1 MDARSRLTDIL
12 GVVAARPVTTMDE
25 RRVMMIQQG
34 ARRNYVYAR
43 QLEAAG
49 LLHSL
54 VSDAAWPAGDRGWP
68 TRIALGLAP
77 RLSGPRA
84 RRSAVG
90 IPRSRLRASILPN
103 LALVARRFMRDETA
117 FAFADEALA
126 LPNRLRGLGGADII
140 VNYHGNGGSFLSWAK
155 RQGAKVVTDFVIT
168 PKYLEIEQRERL
180 IWPGWDP
187 DETPQPVID
196 SYRARMARLVALSD
210 LYLCP
215 SQTVAR
221 DLADLPG
228 FHPARVRLLP
238 YGVSG
243 VLLRQARPE
252 RGRVLFAG
260 AAGLRKGVPYLAQ
273 AAALLKARRPDIE
286 IIVAGAVSPAVR
298 RQPLAGNLTFL
309 GHLDS
314 EHMAEEFARADLF
327 CLPSLAEG
335 SATSIYEAL
344 ANGLPIVTT
353 ESSGSIVRD
362 GVEGLIVRERDS
374 AAIANAIVR
383 IAADR
388 NLRASMSA
396 AALAA
401 ADWFSEEACGRAF
414 IHVIRELAAKPPVV
428 HKTSSWT

>member
-1 MDARSRLTDIL
+1 
-12 GVVAARPVTTMDE
+12 MDE

-43 QLEAAG
+43 QLEADG

-54 VSDAAWPAGDRGWP
+54 VSDAAWPAGDEGWP
-68 TRIALGLAP
+68 TRLALRLAP
-77 RLSGPRA
+77 RLSGPLA
-84 RRSAVG
+84 RRSAMGV
-90 IPRSRLRASILPN
+90 PRSRLRASILPN
-103 LALVARRFMRDETA
+103 LAAAAGRFMHDETA
-117 FAFADEALA
+117 FELLDEALA
-126 LPNRLRGLGGADII
+126 LPNRLRGLGGAGIV
-140 VNYHGNGGSFLSWAK
+140 VNYHGNGGSFLFWAK
-155 RQGAKVVTDFVIT
+155 RQGAKVVTDFVVT
-168 PKYLEIEQRERL
+168 PKYLEIEQRERMT
-180 IWPGWDP
+180 WPGWET
-187 DETPQPVID
+187 DEVPQSVID
-196 SYRARMARLVALSD
+196 AYRARMARLVALSD

-221 DLADLPG
+221 GLADLPG
-228 FHPARVRLLP
+228 FDPARLRLLP

-243 VLLRQARPE
+243 TLLRQARPK

-260 AAGLRKGVPYLAQ
+260 AAGLRKGIPYLAQ

-298 RQPLAGNLTFL
+298 RQPLTDNLTFL
-309 GHLDS
+309 GNLDR
-314 EHMAEEFARADLF
+314 EHMADEFARADLF

-344 ANGLPIVTT
+344 ANGLPVVTT

-362 GVEGLIVRERDS
+362 GVEGLIVGERDG

-383 IAADR
+383 IVEDR
-388 NLRASMSA
+388 NMRASMSA

-401 ADWFSEEACGRAF
+401 AEQFSDEACGRAF
-414 IHVIRELAAKPPVV
+414 INVIRELAAR
-428 HKTSSWT
+428 SQLAQ